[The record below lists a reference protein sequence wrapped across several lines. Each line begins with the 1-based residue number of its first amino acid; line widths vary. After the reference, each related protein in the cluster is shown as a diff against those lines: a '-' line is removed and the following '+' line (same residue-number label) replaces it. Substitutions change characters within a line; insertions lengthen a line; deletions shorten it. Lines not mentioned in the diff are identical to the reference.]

1 MPLPKDFFWG
11 VATASY
17 QIEGAWNEDGKGPSI
32 WDTYTH
38 WRNTPVHN
46 HENGDVACDHYHRM
60 KEDVALMKQIGV
72 KAYRFSI
79 SWPRVIPDGTGDVN
93 QKGLQFYSDLVDEL
107 IKNDIEPLVTIYHWD
122 MPQAIFERGGWLNPE
137 SVGWFENYTKVV
149 IDALSDRVS
158 YWFTFNEPQIFLGL
172 GCYMGTHAPFMKYSD
187 RDLFRMSKNVMLAH
201 GTAVN
206 TIRKIAKKAPKIS
219 YAPTGPSFIPD
230 DDSSEAI
237 EKARSQ
243 TFAFDEYGYMLSN
256 SFWSDPI
263 ILGKWPEGVKEF
275 FGNDFVDFTEDE
287 WKIVTA
293 PLDFYGMNIYAAMRD
308 LSKLSA
314 AEGNEALSGE
324 PLTAIKWSI
333 TPDVLYWSAK
343 FMYER
348 YHLPIMITE
357 NGCACTDSVHLDGK
371 VHDPQRI
378 DFLKRYIRAFYKAG
392 EDGIPLVGYTHWSF
406 MDNFEWADGYDPRFG
421 LVYVNYQTQERTL
434 KDSAYWYKEVI
445 KTNGESL
452 WK

>member
-1 MPLPKDFFWG
+1 MPLPKDFMWG

-60 KEDVALMKQIGV
+60 KEDVALMKEIGV

-79 SWPRVIPDGTGDVN
+79 SWPRVIPDGTGEIN
-93 QKGLQFYSDLVDEL
+93 KKGMQFYSDLVDEL
-107 IKNDIEPLVTIYHWD
+107 LKNGIEPLVTIYHWD

-137 SVGWFENYTKVV
+137 VIGWFENYTKVV
-149 IDALSDRVS
+149 VEALSDRVS
-158 YWFTFNEPQIFLGL
+158 YWFTINEPQIFLGL
-172 GCYMGTHAPFMKYSD
+172 GYYMGSHAPFLKLAD

-201 GTAVN
+201 GTAVQ
-206 TIRKIAKKAPKIS
+206 TIRKYAKKTPKVS
-219 YAPTGPSFIPD
+219 FAPTGPSFIPD
-230 DDSSEAI
+230 DDSPEAI
-237 EKARSQ
+237 EKARHQ
-243 TFAFDEYGYMLSN
+243 TFAFDEFGYMLSN
-256 SFWSDPI
+256 SLWSDTI
-263 ILGKWPEGVKEF
+263 ILGKWPEGLKEF
-275 FGNDFVDFTEDE
+275 FGEDFVDFTEEE
-287 WKIVTA
+287 WKTVTS

-324 PLTAIKWSI
+324 PLTALKWSI

-348 YHLPIMITE
+348 YGLPIMITE

-445 KTNGESL
+445 ETNGESL

>member
-1 MPLPKDFFWG
+1 MPLPKDFLWG

-60 KEDVALMKQIGV
+60 KEDVALMKEIGV

-79 SWPRVIPDGTGDVN
+79 SWPRVIPDGIGEVN
-93 QKGLQFYSDLVDEL
+93 QKGLKFYSDLVDEL
-107 IKNDIEPLVTIYHWD
+107 LKNGIEPLVTIYHWD

-137 SVGWFENYTKVV
+137 VIGWFENYTKVV
-149 IDALSDRVS
+149 VEALSDRVS
-158 YWFTFNEPQIFLGL
+158 YWFTINEPQIFLGL
-172 GCYMGTHAPFMKYSD
+172 GYYMGSHAPFLKLAD
-187 RDLFRMSKNVMLAH
+187 RDLLRMAKNVMLAH
-201 GTAVN
+201 GTAVQ
-206 TIRKIAKKAPKIS
+206 TIRKYAKKTPKVS
-219 YAPTGPSFIPD
+219 FAPTGPSFIPD
-230 DDSSEAI
+230 DDSPEAI
-237 EKARSQ
+237 EKARHQ
-243 TFAFDEYGYMLSN
+243 TFAFDEFGYMLSN
-256 SFWSDPI
+256 SLWSDTI
-263 ILGKWPEGVKEF
+263 ILGKWPEGLKEF
-275 FGNDFVDFTEDE
+275 FGADFVDFTEDE
-287 WKIVTA
+287 WKIVTS

-324 PLTAIKWSI
+324 PLTALKWSI

-348 YHLPIMITE
+348 YGLPIMITE

-392 EDGIPLVGYTHWSF
+392 EDGVPLVGYTHWSF

-445 KTNGESL
+445 ETNGESL